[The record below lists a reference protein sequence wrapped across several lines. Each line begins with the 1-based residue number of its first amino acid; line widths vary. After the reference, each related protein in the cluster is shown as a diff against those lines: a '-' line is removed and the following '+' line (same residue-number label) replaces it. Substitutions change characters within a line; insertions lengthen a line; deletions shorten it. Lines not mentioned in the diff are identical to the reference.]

1 MPQAKKQRI
10 SAGEARPAR
19 PCATPSRTP
28 APAQPRPS
36 AILRRE
42 RPTLALTE
50 GFREPPVGAP
60 TLDCAT
66 EVATQSEPEG
76 RFPVA
81 CRLDGRCTS
90 CGLTFLPAR
99 GCVSGTLALPFN
111 PHAKVQVKM
120 VQHARLKH
128 GLQGD
133 WSAVRRLG
141 ESDPAM
147 RLVWACSGEYVTEEM
162 PKAKKQRIPA
172 GGARPAQ
179 SSATPAPTPPPA
191 QLQPSAILRGK
202 RPTVALAE
210 GSREPP
216 AGLLRG
222 PGLGLAE

>member
-1 MPQAKKQRI
+1 MPQAMKQRI

-81 CRLDGRCTS
+81 CRLERDDSTGIYTLSGRCTS

-99 GCVSGTLALPFN
+99 GCVSGTLTLPFN
-111 PHAKVQVKM
+111 THAKVQVKM

-147 RLVWACSGEYVTEEM
+147 RLVWT
-162 PKAKKQRIPA
+162 
-172 GGARPAQ
+172 
-179 SSATPAPTPPPA
+179 
-191 QLQPSAILRGK
+191 
-202 RPTVALAE
+202 
-210 GSREPP
+210 
-216 AGLLRG
+216 
-222 PGLGLAE
+222 